1 MDQMKGAADDPEQ
14 FRTSRKKPVTVVK
27 ANIDDAR
34 QRDLRRARQS
44 FAQRERERLGLA
56 PRAGEPER
64 TTPNFDRDLRHRLDK
79 GYSEEIAR
87 EMARA
92 GASVDGRPWERP
104 RRKSRNTGGANPT
117 NL

>member
-27 ANIDDAR
+27 ANIDDAL

-56 PRAGEPER
+56 PRAESPER
-64 TTPNFDRDLRHRLDK
+64 KAPSRPVTGGGLMLATASKPPRPS
-79 GYSEEIAR
+79 GQ
-87 EMARA
+87 
-92 GASVDGRPWERP
+92 GAS
-104 RRKSRNTGGANPT
+104 AA
-117 NL
+117 

>member
-44 FAQRERERLGLA
+44 FEQRERARLGLA
-56 PRAGEPER
+56 PRAESPER
-64 TTPNFDRDLRHRLDK
+64 KAPSRPAEAAVRRWLDA
-79 GYSEEIAR
+79 GYSIETAEA
-87 EMARA
+87 MAQ
-92 GASVDGRPWERP
+92 
-104 RRKSRNTGGANPT
+104 GGAGLHAIT
-117 NL
+117 LGR